1 MSKNGDNK
9 TGGVSRRSFL
19 KGMGSGIVSTTAT
32 VAGAG
37 LLPEETVAAILEPDL
52 ERVTG
57 AKSIRLKVNGKSYS
71 VTVEPRTTLLSA
83 LRDKLD
89 LTGTKEVC
97 DRGQCG
103 GCTVMIDGKIMLSCL
118 MLALD
123 AEGKE
128 VTTVEGLADGDELSA
143 IQEAFVEKDGLM
155 CGFCT
160 PGFVVSATALLK
172 ENGSPSLDDIKHGLS
187 GNICRC
193 GTYPKVF
200 EAVEAAA
207 KNSRKGG

>member
-1 MSKNGDNK
+1 MSNNK
-9 TGGVSRRSFL
+9 EKTTGGVSRRSFL

-32 VAGAG
+32 VASAG

-52 ERVTG
+52 ERVTD
-57 AKSIRLKVNGKSYS
+57 AKSIRLNVNGKTYR
-71 VTVEPRTTLLSA
+71 VTVEPRTTLLSV

-89 LTGTKEVC
+89 LTGSKEIC

-103 GCTVMIDGKIMLSCL
+103 GCTIMVDGKTMLSCM

-128 VTTVEGLADGDELSA
+128 LTTVEGLADGEQLSA
-143 IQEAFVEKDGLM
+143 VQEAFIEKDGLQ

-160 PGFVVSATALLK
+160 PGFLMSATALLQ
-172 ENGSPSLDDIKHGLS
+172 EYPNPSLDEIKHGLS

-200 EAVEAAA
+200 EAVETAA
-207 KNSRKGG
+207 KNKRKGG

>member
-1 MSKNGDNK
+1 MAKNKQKNRGQ
-9 TGGVSRRSFL
+9 VSRRSFL

-32 VAGAG
+32 VASGG

-57 AKSIRLKVNGKSYS
+57 SKTIRLKVNGKAYS

-103 GCTVMIDGKIMLSCL
+103 GCTVIMDGKTMLSC
-118 MLALD
+118 MILALD
-123 AEGKE
+123 AEDKE
-128 VTTVEGLADGDELSA
+128 ITTVEGIADGEQLSDM
-143 IQEAFVEKDGLM
+143 QQAFIEKDGLQ

-160 PGFVVSATALLK
+160 PGFIVSATALLQ
-172 ENGSPSLDDIKHGLS
+172 ENPSPTREEIKHGLS
-187 GNICRC
+187 GNLCRC

-200 EAVEAAA
+200 EAVEAAS
-207 KNSRKGG
+207 KNMRKGG